1 MSLALRNITLPP
13 SSRIP
18 TSKETRVRVEDFVKI
33 SAQDCPASGLC
44 WLSPRSFLNTAAFCR
59 MTSISP
65 RDSDSK
71 LNRCFILGSEF
82 SDDRLDDLDA
92 FLSLAPREIERR
104 QNADHRVPSG
114 NAKCARFVQPIHKL
128 NRRRAITPREPRN
141 VRHQLEAD
149 QQPKTPN

>member
-71 LNRCFILGSEF
+71 LNRCFILGIEF
-82 SDDRLDDLDA
+82 SDNRLDDLDA
-92 FLSLAPREIERR
+92 FLSFASRQIERR
-104 QNADHRVPSG
+104 QNPDHRVAGRNPQR
-114 NAKCARFVQPIHKL
+114 ARFVQPIHKL
-128 NRRRAITPREPRN
+128 NRCRAITPGESRK
-141 VRHQLEAD
+141 V
-149 QQPKTPN
+149 